1 MTGEPGVTLESLDF
15 EWGDAYII
23 SYARDQWAAL
33 RRDTRRFLTAQTLDE
48 LAARIDTDY
57 AAHPVP
63 RGVDPPG
70 TADYLD
76 APGEHDDLD
85 EDDAPD
91 EDDGGGGAL
100 GRDREKLELLIGL
113 RDAFPQ
119 WAISYAP
126 FPRAW
131 TARKDGA
138 TICQNTPAL
147 LYFALTLIERKERQ
161 ARHAPGRG
169 WPPWPG
175 TAPP

>member
-15 EWGDAYII
+15 DWGDAYII
-23 SYARDQWAAL
+23 CYARDQWAAL

-48 LAARIDTDY
+48 LAARIDADY

-63 RGVDPPG
+63 RGCDPSG

-76 APGEHDDLD
+76 APDPDQDKD
-85 EDDAPD
+85 E
-91 EDDGGGGAL
+91 GRL
-100 GRDREKLELLIGL
+100 GLLAGL

-126 FPRAW
+126 FSRAW

-147 LYFALTLIERKERQ
+147 LCFALTLIERKQRR
-161 ARHAPGRG
+161 ARHGPGRD
-169 WPPWPG
+169 WPPRD
-175 TAPP
+175 APPR